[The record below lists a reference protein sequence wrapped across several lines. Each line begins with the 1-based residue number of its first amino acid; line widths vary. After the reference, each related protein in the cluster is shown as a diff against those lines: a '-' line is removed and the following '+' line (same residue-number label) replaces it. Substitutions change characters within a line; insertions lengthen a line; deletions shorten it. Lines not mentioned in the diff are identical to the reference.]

1 MGRKLRFAHLH
12 QHTQFSLLDGAAKL
26 SDLLKWVKETT
37 PEDPALAMTD
47 HGNLFGAVEFY
58 KKATEMGIKPILGYE
73 AYVAAESRFDRKR
86 GKGLDG
92 GYFHLTLLAKDFT
105 GYQNLVRLASR
116 AYLEGFYEKPRID
129 REILRE
135 HAEGLIAL
143 SGCLGAE
150 IPQFIL
156 QDRLDLAEARLNE
169 YLSIFK
175 DRFFIEI
182 QNHGLPEQKKV
193 NEVLKEFARKYGLG
207 MVATNDGHYVRKED
221 ARAHEV
227 LLAIQSKSTLD
238 DPGRWRFPCDEFY
251 VKTPEEMRAM
261 FPEEE
266 WGDEPFDN
274 TVEIARMCNVELPIG
289 DKMVYRIPRFPS
301 PRGGPRP
308 STSWSSPSRGSSAAT
323 RTGSPRASTGRSSA
337 FGEASPTGTGRP
349 WPRPWPRWSGRLG
362 RGS

>member
-1 MGRKLRFAHLH
+1 MGRKLRFANLN

-92 GYFHLTLLAKDFT
+92 GYFHLTILAKDFT

-221 ARAHEV
+221 ARAHDV
-227 LLAIQSKSTLD
+227 LLAIQSNSTLD
-238 DPGRWRFPCDEFY
+238 YPGRWLFPCD
-251 VKTPEEMRAM
+251 
-261 FPEEE
+261 
-266 WGDEPFDN
+266 
-274 TVEIARMCNVELPIG
+274 
-289 DKMVYRIPRFPS
+289 
-301 PRGGPRP
+301 
-308 STSWSSPSRGSSAAT
+308 
-323 RTGSPRASTGRSSA
+323 
-337 FGEASPTGTGRP
+337 
-349 WPRPWPRWSGRLG
+349 
-362 RGS
+362 